1 MVIVSN
7 STELA
12 TAIPKGGEI
21 EIKPGN
27 YYLNSIQ
34 FKTSNTTLV
43 AADKNNRPVIFMANK
58 HPSGPMLTGSGL
70 TGITFENIILD
81 GNFSN
86 QPGAKR
92 GSSSLV
98 LVWLKDCSDITSR
111 GCTWRNAAID
121 GLKLKTCKGLLYE
134 NNIAHDLGHEAVYAM
149 YGCSNGVV
157 RNNKCKTRTNSFC
170 RLSYGASDFKIY
182 GNEVYSAINSTS
194 TGPGMELDKGIFKNI
209 EIYNNLIRDM
219 NGSGI
224 WISADQAECDNVR
237 IHDNTFKN
245 VGNFLN
251 GTFKYNGYSNAGIAG
266 AGMDGMS
273 IENNIFEDIEIGYAI
288 LMAEAKHSVSG
299 KYNWILKN
307 NILKNVKHGLRLTNS
322 RAFISGD
329 GNKFTDVKTFK
340 MGVTNNIN
348 GRVIDNIILSVPD
361 NNKVTE
367 DEDTTSITIDDTTDT
382 TETETITAI
391 VTVTDAEGKVGT
403 QKLAI
408 DSSLLAPRT
417 VDTTLIT
424 VKPVV
429 DGGSGTITFELPVT
443 TPSTI
448 IDNSTESVLAGQ
460 IKLTVR
466 IERLSGQVGQST
478 VMIATSPNTDGINGK
493 CTGVFK
499 LRTPEGF
506 YGQGSLDITMAE
518 PSNLVKSMKST
529 VIVKTMKGELL
540 HVTHDDNPPLLQAV
554 ENGTS
559 IKVKVKLLTDTGMY
573 GELTGDIE
581 LKKR

>member
-1 MVIVSN
+1 MVIVS
-7 STELA
+7 SSSELA
-12 TAIPKGGEI
+12 TAIPKGGKI

-43 AADKNNRPVIFMANK
+43 AADKNNKPVIFMANK

-98 LVWLKDCSDITSR
+98 LVWLKNCSDVTSR

-149 YGCSNGVV
+149 YGCSKGVV

-182 GNEVYSAINSTS
+182 GNEVYSVINSTS
-194 TGPGMELDKGIFKNI
+194 TGPGMELDKGIFKDV
-209 EIYNNLIRDM
+209 EIYNNVIHDL

-237 IHDNTFKN
+237 IHDNTFRN

-266 AGMDGMS
+266 AGMDGMA

-288 LMAEAKHSVSG
+288 LMAEAKHSVNG

-307 NILKNVKHGLRLTNS
+307 NTLKNVKNGLRLTNS

-329 GNKFTDVKTFK
+329 GNKFTDVKTLK

-348 GRVIDNIILSVPD
+348 GKVIHSSKSTVPD

-367 DEDTTSITIDDTTDT
+367 DEDTAIPIDDTTDT
-382 TETETITAI
+382 ADTETITAI
-391 VTVTDAEGKVGT
+391 VTVTDAEGKSGT
-403 QKLAI
+403 QKLTI

-424 VKPVV
+424 VKPIV
-429 DGGSGTITFELPVT
+429 DGGSGAISFELPVT

-448 IDNSTESVLAGQ
+448 IDNSTESILAGQ
-460 IKLTVR
+460 IKLTVK

-478 VMIATSPNTDGINGK
+478 IMLATSPTTDGIDGK

-499 LRTPEGF
+499 LRTPEGL
-506 YGQGSLDITMAE
+506 YGQSRLDIMMAE
-518 PSNLVKSMKST
+518 TTNLVKSMKST
-529 VIVKTMKGELL
+529 VIAKTTKGELL
-540 HVTHDDNPPLLQAV
+540 HVTHDDNPESLQAV
-554 ENGTS
+554 ENETPV
-559 IKVKVKLLTDTGMY
+559 KVTVKLLTDTGMY

>member
-1 MVIVSN
+1 MVIVS
-7 STELA
+7 SSSELA
-12 TAIPKGGEI
+12 TAIPKGGKI
-21 EIKPGN
+21 EIKSGN

-43 AADKNNRPVIFMANK
+43 AADKNNKPVIFMANK

-98 LVWLKDCSDITSR
+98 LVWLKNCSDVTSR

-149 YGCSNGVV
+149 YGCSKGVV

-182 GNEVYSAINSTS
+182 GNEVYSVINSTS
-194 TGPGMELDKGIFKNI
+194 TGPGMELDKGIFKDV
-209 EIYNNLIRDM
+209 EIYNNVIHDL

-237 IHDNTFKN
+237 IHDNTFRN

-266 AGMDGMS
+266 AGMDGMA

-288 LMAEAKHSVSG
+288 LMAEAKHSVNG

-307 NILKNVKHGLRLTNS
+307 NTLKNVKNGLRLTNS

-329 GNKFTDVKTFK
+329 GNKFTDVKTLK

-348 GRVIDNIILSVPD
+348 GKVIHSSKSTVPD
-361 NNKVTE
+361 NNKITE
-367 DEDTTSITIDDTTDT
+367 DEDTAVPIDDTTDT
-382 TETETITAI
+382 TDTETITAI
-391 VTVTDAEGKVGT
+391 VTVADAEGKAGT
-403 QKLAI
+403 QKLTI

-424 VKPVV
+424 VKPIV
-429 DGGSGTITFELPVT
+429 DGGSGAISFELPVT

-448 IDNSTESVLAGQ
+448 IDNSTESILAGQ
-460 IKLTVR
+460 IKLTVK

-478 VMIATSPNTDGINGK
+478 IMLATSPTTDGIDGK

-499 LRTPEGF
+499 LRTPEGL
-506 YGQGSLDITMAE
+506 YGQSRLDIMMAE
-518 PSNLVKSMKST
+518 TTNLVKSMKST
-529 VIVKTMKGELL
+529 VIAKTTKGELL
-540 HVTHDDNPPLLQAV
+540 HVTHDDNPESLQAV
-554 ENGTS
+554 ENETPV
-559 IKVKVKLLTDTGMY
+559 KVTVKLLTDTGMY

>member
-12 TAIPKGGEI
+12 TAIPKGGKI

-43 AADKNNRPVIFMANK
+43 AADKNNKPVIFMANK

-98 LVWLKDCSDITSR
+98 LVWLKNCSDVTSR

-149 YGCSNGVV
+149 YGCSKGVV

-182 GNEVYSAINSTS
+182 GNEVYSVINSTS
-194 TGPGMELDKGIFKNI
+194 TGPGMELDKGIFKDV
-209 EIYNNLIRDM
+209 EIYNNVIHDL

-237 IHDNTFKN
+237 IHDNTFRN

-266 AGMDGMS
+266 AGMDGMI

-307 NILKNVKHGLRLTNS
+307 NTLKNVKNGLRLTNS

-329 GNKFTDVKTFK
+329 GNKFTDVKTLK

-348 GRVIDNIILSVPD
+348 GKVIHSSKSTVPD

-367 DEDTTSITIDDTTDT
+367 DEDTAIPIDDTTDT
-382 TETETITAI
+382 ADTETITAI
-391 VTVTDAEGKVGT
+391 VTVTDAEGKSGT
-403 QKLAI
+403 QKLTI

-424 VKPVV
+424 VKPIV
-429 DGGSGTITFELPVT
+429 DGGSGAISFELPVT

-448 IDNSTESVLAGQ
+448 IDNSTESILAGQ
-460 IKLTVR
+460 IKLTVK

-478 VMIATSPNTDGINGK
+478 IMLTTSPTTFGIDGK
-493 CTGVFK
+493 CTGMFK
-499 LRTPEGF
+499 LRTPEGL
-506 YGQGSLDITMAE
+506 YGQSNLDIMMAE
-518 PSNLVKSMKST
+518 TTNLVKSMKST
-529 VIVKTMKGELL
+529 VIAKTTKGELL
-540 HVTHDDNPPLLQAV
+540 HVTHDDNPESLQAV
-554 ENGTS
+554 ENETPV
-559 IKVKVKLLTDTGMY
+559 KVTVKLLTDTGMY